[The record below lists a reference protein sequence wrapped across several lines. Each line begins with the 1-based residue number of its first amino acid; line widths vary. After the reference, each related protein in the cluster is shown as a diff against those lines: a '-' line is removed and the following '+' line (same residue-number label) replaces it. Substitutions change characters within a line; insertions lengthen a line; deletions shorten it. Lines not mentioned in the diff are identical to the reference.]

1 MKYSGSLLICS
12 TPNLSPELNKS
23 TEVIVGRMAVMLDN
37 NTVTSTTFM
46 IYPDPEIDYLDIDT
60 QLKDIEMNDK
70 LLELKVNKYSSKIPG
85 VTIITSETR
94 FVFINIII
102 SVA

>member
-12 TPNLSPELNKS
+12 TPNLSSELNKS

-37 NTVTSTTFM
+37 NTVTSTALM